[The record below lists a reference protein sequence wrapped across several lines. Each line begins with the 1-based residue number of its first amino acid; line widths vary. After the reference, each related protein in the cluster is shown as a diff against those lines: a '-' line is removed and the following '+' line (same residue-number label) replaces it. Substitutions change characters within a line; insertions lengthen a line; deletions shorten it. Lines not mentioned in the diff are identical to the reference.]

1 MLIVPFANAKVKRI
15 FSKMNQVKTD
25 SWNRLLRARLDVFL
39 RVGEEWPSIESFNA
53 DPVIDLWFNDRVR
66 RLNAGPH
73 NYNGKKVNEGAGV
86 VDLDSLTMSD
96 LEDSEGDTFP

>member
-39 RVGEEWPSIESFNA
+39 RVGEE
-53 DPVIDLWFNDRVR
+53 
-66 RLNAGPH
+66 
-73 NYNGKKVNEGAGV
+73 
-86 VDLDSLTMSD
+86 
-96 LEDSEGDTFP
+96 